1 MAELKTVSCHC
12 CAGTG
17 EELDH
22 QAVGDEMRKK
32 REARGFT
39 QTQVA
44 KSMRMSKA
52 YVSDLE
58 WGARNWRTELINK
71 YLKALK

>member
-12 CAGTG
+12 CEGSG
-17 EELDH
+17 QELDH
-22 QAVGDEMRKK
+22 KAVGEEMRRK

-39 QTQVA
+39 LTKVA
-44 KSMRMSKA
+44 GRLKMSKA
-52 YVSDLE
+52 YLSDLE
-58 WGARNWRTELINK
+58 WGARNWRPELIQK